1 MNNNKISFNKLI
13 TPTTKVNFPITYDKE
28 SILYDAFHVLKDE
41 ILNIGYSEMIQYV
54 VRNF

>member
-13 TPTTKVNFPITYDKE
+13 TPTTKINFPITYDKE

-41 ILNIGYSEMIQYV
+41 ILNIGYSEISQRY
-54 VRNF
+54 